1 MTSAAE
7 STTAGGD
14 DDSRSGFL
22 PDRILH
28 LHPTRRC
35 NLACRHCYSES
46 DPQQQAA
53 LDPVMLCDALHV
65 LRAEGYSLISLSG
78 GEPLV
83 YQPLRT
89 VLERAR
95 RLGFRITMIS
105 NGLLATK
112 RMTPVLS
119 QLDGVAISFDGLAAT
134 HNALRGRSDAFER
147 ACRAL
152 RWLATKGESV
162 SAAISLTRDA
172 ISELPELAD
181 HLVSLGARALQVRP
195 VARAGRAR
203 SMADTS
209 FYSATDHARLY
220 LVVLALRQELPAA
233 VHVHCDLAPA
243 QGLWQQ
249 RGAYAGLL
257 GSCEATPPEDRPLA
271 DLVNPLVITETGLLR
286 PIAYDFDGRFDVA
299 SIDGLSSDRLRCY
312 KRQELPRLRALVG
325 GAVAGLQDMHVL
337 VDWFDHC
344 TRLSEDVPPD
354 RCGDH
359 HRHLPIVDRVGTS
372 PGLSSG

>member
-1 MTSAAE
+1 
-7 STTAGGD
+7 
-14 DDSRSGFL
+14 
-22 PDRILH
+22 
-28 LHPTRRC
+28 
-35 NLACRHCYSES
+35 
-46 DPQQQAA
+46 
-53 LDPVMLCDALHV
+53 MLYDALQV
-65 LRAEGYSLISLSG
+65 LRVEGYSQISLSG

-89 VLERAR
+89 VIESAR
-95 RLGFRITMIS
+95 RLGFRMTMIS
-105 NGLLATK
+105 NGLLVTK
-112 RMTPVLS
+112 RMKPILS

-134 HNALRGRSDAFER
+134 HNALRGRSDAFKR
-147 ACRAL
+147 ACTAL
-152 RWLATKGESV
+152 RWLAAKGASV

-181 HLVSLGARALQVRP
+181 HLVSLGAHALQIRP

-203 SMADTS
+203 SLADTS
-209 FYSATDHARLY
+209 FYNATDHARLY

-243 QGLWQQ
+243 HGLWEQ
-249 RGAYAGLL
+249 RDAYAGLL
-257 GSCEATPPEDRPLA
+257 GSCEAMPHEDRPLA
-271 DLVNPLVITETGLLR
+271 DLVNPLVITETGLLK

-299 SIDGLSSDRLRCY
+299 SIDGLSSDRLRSY
-312 KRQELPRLRALVG
+312 KRQQLPRLQALVG
-325 GAVAGLQDMHVL
+325 GALAGLQDMHVL

-344 TRLSEDVPPD
+344 TRLSENVPPD
-354 RCGDH
+354 RGCDD